1 MLEIKEMDLVV
12 IGGGL
17 SGVCAAVAGAR
28 KGLKTALVHDRP
40 VPGGNCSSEIAIN
53 MNGAAQNGHSPSVYA
68 REGGIVEEFKQNYRY
83 YGKDRD
89 LGFFSMV
96 NNQENLEV
104 YLNTYITD
112 AECADGKILSVSG
125 VQLAS
130 ERTFKFVAPIFIDCT
145 GDGSVA
151 FKAGAEY
158 MYGREAQSEF
168 GESLA
173 PLEADEYTMGDSI
186 IFRARDAGKP
196 VPFHRPDWA
205 YDIEKCPFFKNLGDD
220 KGLDRSFYSVNG
232 PEFEGYWWV
241 EYGGQVDTV
250 YDNEDIALELRKIAY
265 GVWDYMKN
273 SGKFP
278 NLDTYKLTHVS
289 TLPGKRESRRFV
301 GDHILTQTDVD
312 TKTDFEDA
320 VATAGWEMDVHAPK
334 GIYDDGHA
342 TFWHF
347 VGGTLSLPFSMM
359 YSKNVDNLM
368 FAGRNMSA
376 THVAFGTSRLACQ
389 GGVAGQ
395 ACGTAAYLCKK
406 YGCTPRDIK
415 NDHIEELQTILLADD
430 QYILNMKEPSDP
442 DLTENTS
449 VTASSEKEYSNQETN
464 GMICLSD
471 MYVLALPSTV
481 GRIDS
486 IQIKLKNFDHVEQLL
501 KLKIMSGTRK
511 ENYIPEYVVNEI
523 EIPVPA
529 DFNDWMEL
537 PIAAENLQDDKAY
550 ILFEINPSLRL
561 YANNTLL
568 TGAVT
573 FVAKPQIETTSKYE
587 GLYRMWRLR
596 QDRPYRSI
604 SFRDVKPE
612 QNIYAAQNVLN
623 GFSRPHGTPNL
634 WISQSSDTEE
644 WLMLRFP
651 EPKTVEDIELV
662 FNTMLE
668 EDNMPDNLPTIISRY
683 DIEAETAE
691 GEIVYLPDLTN
702 HMRVARHTIH
712 AENVVSI
719 KINFKENCGSEYFE
733 LYGIRFPIV
742 SEAEE

>member
-17 SGVCAAVAGAR
+17 SGVCAAVAAAR

-89 LGFFSMV
+89 IAFFSMLH
-96 NNQENLEV
+96 NQENLEV
-104 YLNTYITD
+104 YLNTYITEVEYEED
-112 AECADGKILSVSG
+112 KILSVSG

-130 ERTFKFVAPIFIDCT
+130 ERTFKFVAPLFIDST

-151 FKAGAEY
+151 VKAGAEY

-186 IFRARDAGKP
+186 IFRARDVGKP

-205 YDIEKCPFFKNLGDD
+205 YDITKCSFFKNLGAD
-220 KGLDRSFYSVNG
+220 KGLDRAFYAING
-232 PEFEGYWWV
+232 PEVEGYWWI
-241 EYGGQVDTV
+241 EYGGQLDTV
-250 YDNEDIALELRKIAY
+250 YDNEDIAAELRKIAY
-265 GVWDYMKN
+265 GTWDYMKN

-278 NLDTYKLTHVS
+278 ILDTYQLMHVS

-301 GDHILTQTDVD
+301 GDHILTQVDVD

-334 GIYDDGHA
+334 GIYDDGSA

-347 VGGTLSLPFSMM
+347 VGGTLNLPFGMM
-359 YSKNVDNLM
+359 YSKNIKNLM
-368 FAGRNMSA
+368 LAGRNMSA

-406 YGCTPRDIK
+406 YNCFPRDIRQT
-415 NDHIEELQTILLADD
+415 HIRELQTILLADD
-430 QYILNMKEPSDP
+430 QNILGFKEPSDP
-442 DLTENTS
+442 SLCENVT
-449 VTASSEKEYSNQETN
+449 VTASSEKEYSNQEAV
-464 GMICLSD
+464 GMIPLD
-471 MYVLALPSTV
+471 ETYVLALPSTI
-481 GRIDS
+481 GKIDS
-486 IQIKLKNFDHVEQLL
+486 FQVKIKNFDVVDQIL

-511 ENYIPEYVVNEI
+511 ENYIPEYILHEQ
-523 EIPVPA
+523 EMTIPA
-529 DFNDWMEL
+529 GYNDWLEL
-537 PIAAENLQDDKAY
+537 PIAADDLQDDKAY
-550 ILFEINPSLRL
+550 ILFEVNPMLRL

-573 FVAKPQIETTSKYE
+573 FLAKPQTETTSKYQ
-587 GLYRMWRLR
+587 GIYRLWRLR
-596 QDRPYRSI
+596 KDKEYRSI
-604 SFRDVKPE
+604 AFRDVKPE
-612 QNIYAAQNVLN
+612 QNIYAAKNVLN
-623 GFSRPHGTPNL
+623 GYSRPYGTPNV
-634 WISQSSDTEE
+634 WISQTNDHEE
-644 WLMLRFP
+644 WLMLSYD
-651 EPKTVEDIELV
+651 EPKAVGDIELI

-668 EDNMPDNLPTIISRY
+668 EDNMPDNLPTIVKCY
-683 DIEAETAE
+683 DLEIERAD
-691 GEIVYLPDLTN
+691 GELIYLPDLFN
-702 HMRVARHTIH
+702 YKRVARHSI
-712 AENVVSI
+712 NCDDVVSI
-719 KINFKENCGSEYFE
+719 TINFKENYGSEYFE
-733 LYGIRFPIV
+733 LYGIRFP
-742 SEAEE
+742 EKEPQA